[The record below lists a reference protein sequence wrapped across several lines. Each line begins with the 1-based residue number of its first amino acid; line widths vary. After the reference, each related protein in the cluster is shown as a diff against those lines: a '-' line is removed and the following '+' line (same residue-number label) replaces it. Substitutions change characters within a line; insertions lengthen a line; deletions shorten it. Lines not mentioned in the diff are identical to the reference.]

1 MVRWKDTSGYKK
13 NCRTSTD
20 EPIARDVGAT
30 LAQLSI
36 AWCLQNPHVS
46 TVLTG
51 ASRVSQVH
59 ENMRA
64 LEFVDAFTPEVMAAI
79 DAALGKGAQRLT

>member
-1 MVRWKDTSGYKK
+1 M
-13 NCRTSTD
+13 
-20 EPIARDVGAT
+20 
-30 LAQLSI
+30 
-36 AWCLQNPHVS
+36 QNPHVS

-64 LEFVDAFTPEVMAAI
+64 LEFVDKFTPEVMAAI
-79 DAALGKGAQRLT
+79 DAALGEGVPRLT